1 MSEPNPRPNILST
14 QRILCIQPHYDDND
28 IGAGGTLA
36 RLHDQGTEIIYL
48 TVTNDLVG
56 VVDPDLTDDQAA
68 AQLREEQHSAGALI
82 GIDQHEWLGYP
93 DAGDYNY
100 YEMRRAII
108 SAIRRFHPDTLMTCD
123 PWLPYEAHRDH
134 VQTGLAVAEASYLHS
149 MIRLKTDP
157 QVDKNY
163 EPYEISM
170 VVFYFSHAPNTIVD
184 IDTTR
189 DRKHRALSCYRSQF
203 TSEDMQRL
211 LDTVQAEERHCA
223 RQEGFTYGEAL
234 KILRPNQLH
243 IDTHTWE
250 A

>member
-1 MSEPNPRPNILST
+1 MSEPNPRPNILT
-14 QRILCIQPHYDDND
+14 ARRILCIQPHYDDND

-48 TVTNDLVG
+48 TVTDDLVG

-108 SAIRRFHPDTLMTCD
+108 SAVRRFSPDALMTCD

-134 VQTGLAVAEASYLHS
+134 VKTGLAVAEASFLHR
-149 MIRLKTDP
+149 MVRLKTDP

-163 EPYEISM
+163 EPYEIAM

-189 DRKHRALSCYRSQF
+189 DRKQRALSCYGSQF

-223 RQEGFTYGEAL
+223 RQEAFTYGEAL

-243 IDTHTWE
+243 IDPHTWD